1 MSANGP
7 DFMCVGMQKAGTGWL
22 YDQLQHHPDFWMPP
36 VKEIHYFDRPRGDVR
51 SLKALEKR
59 QAAKR
64 WSVESGWR
72 ELVPG
77 DEVFFERADRAFRND
92 LDIDAYLGLFE
103 PKGDLL
109 TGDVTPGYS
118 TLAPELI
125 RRIVDAMPALKV
137 MLLVRDPIARVWSQI
152 AMYNRRG
159 KFDLRLLEEPD
170 GLLRFVNRPPVALRS
185 FPTRI
190 DEKWREAL
198 PETQFRVF
206 FFDDIAA
213 RPEAVRRDMLEFLG
227 ASPDYESP
235 LTADYNRK
243 AGQSK
248 IEMNE
253 TAREVLVAH
262 FRDELLA
269 CRALYGETAAAW
281 CQSYGL

>member
-36 VKEIHYFDRPRGDVR
+36 VKEIHYFDRPRDDDR
-51 SLKALEKR
+51 NLKALDKR
-59 QAAKR
+59 RAAKR

-159 KFDLRLLEEPD
+159 KFDPRLLDKPE
-170 GLLRFVNRPPVALRS
+170 GLLRFVNRPAVSLRS

-190 DEKWREAL
+190 DGHWREAL

-213 RPEAVRRDMLEFLG
+213 RPEAVRREMLEFLG